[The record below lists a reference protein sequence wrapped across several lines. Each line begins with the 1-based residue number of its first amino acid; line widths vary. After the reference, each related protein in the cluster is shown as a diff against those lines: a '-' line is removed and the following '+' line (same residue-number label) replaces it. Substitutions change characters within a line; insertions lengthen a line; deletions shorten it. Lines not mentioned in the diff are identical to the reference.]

1 MGTVMSKTTETK
13 KPTRMIALV
22 RMAKLAGLRTKQV
35 ASIACSVFGMMGAIS
50 GQQAQASF
58 TFTKIADASTTDP
71 SGGTFG
77 YLGDP
82 SLSGSNVAFL
92 GFNSTGAKI
101 GVYISKSGT
110 ISKIADL
117 KTTDPSGNTF
127 TDFGN
132 VSVSG
137 STVGFVGMYNNGS
150 YKYTTQGYYTG
161 TGGAL
166 TTMADIKTAV
176 PNTTKKFNDFSGNVA
191 GTTFV
196 FAGNTSLGT
205 NIYGVQ
211 NGVLS
216 VQVDTTTSD
225 PSGGKFT
232 TLYDVMSNAN
242 NDILF
247 NGYSSSTQIQ
257 GLYKK
262 SGSTISTIVD
272 TTMADPSGGT
282 FGPLGAPV
290 FAGSNVIFYSY
301 NPTTGI
307 KGLYEKTTGGFVK
320 IADTNTVRP
329 RVGGPFSFVYD
340 YSGSSNGLVF
350 VGNNASESSPGIYT
364 TLPGALTSVIEAGDI
379 LGGKTVSDLT
389 LSPTAMDGTTFAF
402 HVTFTDST
410 EAIYT
415 VKYQP

>member
-1 MGTVMSKTTETK
+1 
-13 KPTRMIALV
+13 MIALARV
-22 RMAKLAGLRTKQV
+22 AKAVCLQIKQV
-35 ASIACSVFGMMGAIS
+35 VAIGASVCGLIGAMS
-50 GQQAQASF
+50 GQRAQASF

-77 YLGDP
+77 SLGDP

-110 ISKIADL
+110 VSKIADT
-117 KTTDPSGNTF
+117 KTTDPSGHSF
-127 TDFGN
+127 TDFGA

-150 YKYTTQGYYTG
+150 YVYTTQGYYTG

-166 TTMADIKTAV
+166 IKMADINTTV

-191 GTTFV
+191 GSLFV

-205 NIYGVQ
+205 NIYGIQ
-211 NGVLS
+211 NGVLG
-216 VQVDTTTSD
+216 VQVDTTTND

-232 TLYDVMSNAN
+232 TLYDVMSNTN

-262 SGSTISTIVD
+262 SGNAISTIVD

-282 FGPLGAPV
+282 FGPLGAPI
-290 FAGSNVIFYSY
+290 FAGSNVLFYSY
-301 NPTTGI
+301 NPTTGV
-307 KGLYEKTTGGFVK
+307 KGLYEKTASGFVK

-329 RVGGPFSFVYD
+329 HVGGTFGFVYD

-350 VGNNASESSPGIYT
+350 VGTDNTESSPGIYT
-364 TLPGALTSVIEAGDI
+364 TLTGALTSVIETGDT

-389 LSPTAMDGTTFAF
+389 MSPTAMDGSTFAF
-402 HVTFTDST
+402 HVTFTDNT

-415 VKYQP
+415 AQYQP